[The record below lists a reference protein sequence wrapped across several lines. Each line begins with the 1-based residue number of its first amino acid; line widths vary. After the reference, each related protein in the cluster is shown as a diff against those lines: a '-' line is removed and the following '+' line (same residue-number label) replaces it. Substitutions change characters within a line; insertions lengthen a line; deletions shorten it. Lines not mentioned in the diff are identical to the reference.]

1 MSSEGADPLTGHRIP
16 DADGAT
22 AVSCHEA
29 PPVGGAKGHAPD
41 FSRVAEDEQLVA
53 GRRIPD
59 LHGLIFAG
67 RGEALAVGAERYL
80 VPPSRLTTE
89 CNRLYVVAQALEVI
103 PFPGAAVG
111 RALVEE
117 FFGLEQIVLQQLAV
131 GQADAVEVRVP
142 LQVLLGLGLGF

>member
-22 AVSCHEA
+22 AVSCHEP
-29 PPVGGAKGHAPD
+29 PPVGGAKCHAPD
-41 FSRVAEDEQLVA
+41 FSRVAEDEQLLA

-59 LHGLIFAG
+59 LHGLTFAG
-67 RGEALAVGAERYL
+67 RGEAPAVGAERYL

-89 CNRLYVVAQALEVI
+89 GNRLDVAQALEVI
-103 PFPGAAVG
+103 PFPGGAVG